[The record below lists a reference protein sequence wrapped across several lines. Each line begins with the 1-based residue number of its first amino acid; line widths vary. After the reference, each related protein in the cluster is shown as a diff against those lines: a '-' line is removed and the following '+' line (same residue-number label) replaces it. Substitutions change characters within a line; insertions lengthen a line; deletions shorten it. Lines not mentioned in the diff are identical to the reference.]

1 MAIEHVIIPVDFS
14 EASIAA
20 IGVGRSLAARIG
32 ADVELVS
39 VTTGRYE
46 STTAAA
52 LRSLAAEQ
60 GVGVG
65 QRVLTIDDDD
75 DVEGRLVTEV
85 LARSSSLWCVGSHGR
100 TALGELLFGS
110 VSADLVRDAE
120 VPILV
125 VGPRAK
131 DRPAADVVAVAL
143 DGSEHGEA
151 IMPAVMQLAATF
163 GLRVRLLEVG
173 QSHVESDTNE
183 TAYVAR
189 LASQFDSSGGID
201 YDVLVGD
208 SDDELVG
215 YAERTDDVVFLAM
228 ATRGV
233 PAGARL
239 SVPSTALRVL
249 RRATVPVLM
258 LHPPLPEAP
267 LSSAPVSG
275 ELPLADLRH
284 RVVVGVDSLAASRPA
299 IDWAA
304 DEAARRGSILQV
316 LHTWQIPVGPGSMYG
331 YPIWPDIE
339 ACRQGALDETAAVV
353 GAVAEDHPDLI
364 VETIVAEGGAASAL
378 AKHSVGAEMVV
389 LGRHHHGRLATM
401 LLGSVSE
408 SAVHRVDCPLVI
420 IPCDEPS

>member
-1 MAIEHVIIPVDFS
+1 MPIDSVIIPVDFS

-20 IGVGRSLAARIG
+20 IGVGRSLAAR
-32 ADVELVS
+32 AAAPVELVS
-39 VTTGRYE
+39 VTSGHYE
-46 STTAAA
+46 NTTAAA

-60 GVGVG
+60 GAGLAH
-65 QRVLTIDDDD
+65 RVLTIDDDD
-75 DVEGRLVTEV
+75 IEARLVAEV
-85 LARSSSLWCVGSHGR
+85 LARPSALWCVGSHGR

-120 VPILV
+120 APILV
-125 VGPRAK
+125 VGPRAE
-131 DRPAADVVAVAL
+131 DRTAADVVAVAL
-143 DGSEHGEA
+143 DGSEHGEM
-151 IMPAVMQLAATF
+151 IMPAVVQLAAAL

-173 QSHVESDTNE
+173 RAHVEADINE

-189 LASQFDSSGGID
+189 VAARFDATGGID

-208 SDDELVG
+208 SEDELVG
-215 YAERTDDVVFLAM
+215 YVERSDDVVMLAM

-258 LHPPLPEAP
+258 LHPPLPEATV
-267 LSSAPVSG
+267 SSAPVRG
-275 ELPLADLRH
+275 ELPLADLRQ

-304 DEAARRGSILQV
+304 EEAARRGAILQV

-339 ACRQGALDETAAVV
+339 ACRQGALEEAAAVV
-353 GAVAEDHPDLI
+353 AAVAEARPELI
-364 VETIVAEGGAASAL
+364 IETIVAEGGAASAL
-378 AKHSVGAEMVV
+378 ATHSLGAEMVV
-389 LGRHHHGRLATM
+389 LGRHHHGRLAGL

-408 SAVHRVDCPLVI
+408 SAVHRVDCPLVV

>member
-20 IGVGRSLAARIG
+20 IGVGRSLATRAG

-39 VTTGRYE
+39 VTSARYE
-46 STTAAA
+46 NTTAAA

-65 QRVLTIDDDD
+65 QHVLTIEDD
-75 DVEGRLVTEV
+75 DVEGRLVAEV
-85 LARSSSLWCVGSHGR
+85 LARTGSLWCVGSHGR
-100 TALGELLFGS
+100 TAVGELLFGS

-125 VGPRAK
+125 VGPRAE
-131 DRPAADVVAVAL
+131 DRSGADVVAVAL

-151 IMPAVMQLAATF
+151 IMASVVELARAL
-163 GLRVRLLEVG
+163 GLRIRLLEVG
-173 QSHVESDTNE
+173 RMHFDADANE

-189 LASQFDSSGGID
+189 VASRFDSSGGID

-208 SDDELVG
+208 SEDELVG
-215 YAERTDDVVFLAM
+215 YAERTDDVLFLAM

-249 RRATVPVLM
+249 RRSPVPVLM

-267 LSSAPVSG
+267 VSSAPVPG
-275 ELPLADLRH
+275 ELPLADLRR

-299 IDWAA
+299 IEWAA
-304 DEAARRGSILQV
+304 DEAARRDAILQV

-339 ACRQGALDETAAVV
+339 ACRQGALDEAAAVV
-353 GAVAEDHPDLI
+353 AAVAEHHPELI
-364 VETIVAEGGAASAL
+364 IETIVAEGGAAAAL

-408 SAVHRVDCPLVI
+408 AAVHRVDCPLVI

>member
-20 IGVGRSLAARIG
+20 IGVGRSLAARAG
-32 ADVELVS
+32 AAVELVS
-39 VTTGRYE
+39 VTSGRYE
-46 STTAAA
+46 NTTSAA
-52 LRSLAAEQ
+52 LKSLATEHE
-60 GVGVG
+60 VGVG

-75 DVEGRLVTEV
+75 VEGRLVAEV
-85 LARSSSLWCVGSHGR
+85 LAHPNALWCVGSHGR
-100 TALGELLFGS
+100 TAVGELLFGS

-125 VGPRAK
+125 VGPRAT
-131 DRPAADVVAVAL
+131 DRAGGDVIAVAL

-151 IMPAVMQLAATF
+151 IMPAVVQLAAAL
-163 GLRVRLLEVG
+163 GLRIRLLEVG
-173 QSHVESDTNE
+173 RAHIDTDTNE

-189 LASQFDSSGGID
+189 VASRFDSSGVID

-208 SDDELVG
+208 SEDELVG
-215 YAERTDDVVFLAM
+215 YAERSDDVVMLAM

-239 SVPSTALRVL
+239 SVPSTSLRVL
-249 RRATVPVLM
+249 RRASVPVLM

-267 LSSAPVSG
+267 VSSAPVAG
-275 ELPLADLRH
+275 ELPLADLRR
-284 RVVVGVDSLAASRPA
+284 RVVVGVDALAASRPA

-304 DEAARRGSILQV
+304 DEAARRGAILQI
-316 LHTWQIPVGPGSMYG
+316 LHTWQIPVSPGSMYG

-339 ACRQGALDETAAVV
+339 ACRQGALDEAAAVV
-353 GAVAEDHPDLI
+353 AAVAEAHPELI
-364 VETIVAEGGAASAL
+364 IETIVAEGGAASAL
-378 AKHSVGAEMVV
+378 AAHSVGAEMVV
-389 LGRHHHGRLATM
+389 LGRHHHGRLAAM

-408 SAVHRVDCPLVI
+408 SAVHRVECPLVI